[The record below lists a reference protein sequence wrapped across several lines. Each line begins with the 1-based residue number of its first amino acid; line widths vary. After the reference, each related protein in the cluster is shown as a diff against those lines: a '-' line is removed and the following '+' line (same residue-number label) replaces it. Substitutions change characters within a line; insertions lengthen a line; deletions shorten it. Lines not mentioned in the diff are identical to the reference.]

1 MTSAASAPLWADPL
15 DLWCEQC
22 GVNHVYGGGLCSMCQ
37 AEEDFYNCTYC
48 GGTSC
53 TGECDDE
60 DVF

>member
-1 MTSAASAPLWADPL
+1 MPLLRPCGPIRSTW
-15 DLWCEQC
+15 WCEQC

-60 DVF
+60 EDVS